1 MKGNIFFCGDLH
13 GKFSYLIAAVLL
25 HKPDAVVLL
34 GDIMGDYAER
44 SLDQELAAILDKTEI
59 WWIHGNHDT
68 DQAQPYELLFAS
80 SLADRNLHGRVVE
93 VAGIRIAGLGGVF
106 RGRIWFPPEAPLF
119 QSFDDY
125 FEQAEHKRP
134 RRLRQTKTQAKL
146 QSCQQSS
153 GFSMATTQE
162 ITEWSHNEDRK
173 HCSSIFPAEYE
184 RLLMERADVLVT
196 HEAPGCHPH
205 GYAALTEL
213 AQALGV
219 QASFHGHQHDN
230 LDYSAHQVRLGFEA
244 HGVGLRGISDL
255 SGKVIVA
262 GDLDHA
268 RTNRGK

>member
-80 SLADRNLHGRVVE
+80 SLADRNLHGRAVE
-93 VAGIRIAGLGGVF
+93 IAGVRIAGLGGVF
-106 RGRIWFPPEAPLF
+106 RGRIWYPPEAPLF

-134 RRLRQTKTQAKL
+134 RRLRQSKTQARL

-162 ITEWSHNEDRK
+162 ITDWSHNAVRK
-173 HCSSIFPAEYE
+173 HRSSIFPADYE
-184 RLLMERADVLVT
+184 RLFMERADVLVT

-219 QASFHGHQHDN
+219 RASFHGHQHDN
-230 LDYSAHQVRLGFEA
+230 LDYSAHQARLGFEA